1 MFHAKLKIWYKNFVN
16 WMFWAACFKN
26 HCPILNQRFQVCFT
40 ATFGAKIKVLK
51 ISDFGYFWAEF

>member
-1 MFHAKLKIWYKNFVN
+1 
-16 WMFWAACFKN
+16 MFWAACFKN